1 MESKN
6 CKTGGCTRL
15 PSRWKKE
22 WSRMKRAQAV
32 ALIAGAALGLT
43 GVTIGI
49 VLSRKEGREAARRLL
64 SQSSVVASQAR
75 QVGGQVAKTAVAQ
88 YQAQAPRAV
97 EALNTVLAQA
107 PQAAEAISSRLPKV
121 VAVGK

>member
-1 MESKN
+1 
-6 CKTGGCTRL
+6 
-15 PSRWKKE
+15 
-22 WSRMKRAQAV
+22 MKRAQAV

-75 QVGGQVAKTAVAQ
+75 QVGGQVAKSAVAQ

-97 EALNTVLAQA
+97 EVLNSVLAQA
-107 PQAAEAISSRLPKV
+107 PQAAEVISARLPKL
-121 VAVGK
+121 VAAGK